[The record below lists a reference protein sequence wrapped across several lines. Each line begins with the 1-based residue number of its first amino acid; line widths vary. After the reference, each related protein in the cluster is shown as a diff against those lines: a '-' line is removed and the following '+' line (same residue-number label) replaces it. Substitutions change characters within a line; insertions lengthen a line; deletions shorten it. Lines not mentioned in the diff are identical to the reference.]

1 MQVRRIAI
9 AVVGLALLG
18 LVGYLLLQVS
28 SGSTAEISPEAKA
41 RALAEY
47 QRRTAAQNPAP
58 APDPP
63 VAPRPR
69 VERTTTR
76 SPEPAE
82 ASKPEPPIRRRISP
96 PKIRPLQAGRSS
108 AVTTGSGPDDDTKQ
122 QMAEIQQ
129 AYDRGDYPTAH
140 EIVLDVLKSQPRN
153 VRMLRYGV
161 STSCAV
167 GDLDHA
173 REFSE
178 RLPERDRKVMKVR
191 CTRWGVDL

>member
-1 MQVRRIAI
+1 MA
-9 AVVGLALLG
+9 GLGLLG
-18 LVGYLLLQVS
+18 LVAYLLLQVS
-28 SGSTAEISPEAKA
+28 SGSKTEISAEEKA

-47 QRRTAAQNPAP
+47 QRRNAAQNPAP

-63 VAPRPR
+63 AAPTPR

-76 SPEPAE
+76 PPEPAQP
-82 ASKPEPPIRRRISP
+82 SNPEPPPPPVRRRISP
-96 PKIRPLQAGRSS
+96 PKIRPLQAGRTS
-108 AVTTGSGPDDDTKQ
+108 AVNTTSSSGADDETKQ
-122 QMAEIQQ
+122 QMTDIQQ

-140 EIVLDVLKSQPRN
+140 ELVLDVLKSQPRN

-167 GDLDHA
+167 GDVDHA

>member
-1 MQVRRIAI
+1 MAG
-9 AVVGLALLG
+9 VGLLG
-18 LVGYLLLQVS
+18 LVAYLLLQVS
-28 SGSTAEISPEAKA
+28 SGSKTEISAEEKA

-47 QRRTAAQNPAP
+47 QRRNAAQNPAP
-58 APDPP
+58 SPDPP
-63 VAPRPR
+63 VARTPR

-76 SPEPAE
+76 PPEPAE
-82 ASKPEPPIRRRISP
+82 ASTEDPPQPQVRRRIDP
-96 PKIRPLQAGRSS
+96 PEIRPLQAGTASVMTS
-108 AVTTGSGPDDDTKQ
+108 GSGPDDETKQ
-122 QMAEIQQ
+122 QMADIQQ
-129 AYDRGDYPTAH
+129 AYDRGDYPSAH
-140 EIVLDVLKSQPRN
+140 ELVLDVLKSQPRN

-167 GDLDHA
+167 GDVDHA